1 MTAATERLA
10 GSEGVLRTVLPG
22 GLRVITESLPAVRS
36 AAFGIWAG
44 VGSRDEDPAHAGAT
58 HYLEHLLFKGT
69 RRRSALEISASM
81 DAVGGELNAFTAK
94 EYTCYYAR
102 VLDADLPLAIDVLSD
117 MVTSSLIEPKEV
129 DAERGVIL
137 EEIAMNEDDPADLVH
152 EAFSELAF
160 GDTPLGRPILGT
172 VDSINSITR
181 DRIAEHYRA
190 RYTPDHL
197 VVAAAGSL
205 DHDHVVELTAA
216 AFGAVLSGQRAPA
229 GPRLTGPQADGG
241 TATGVRL
248 VSRPVEQANIVLGCA
263 GLARNDDRRFAL
275 GVLNAALGGGMSSR
289 LFQEVREKRGLAYSV
304 YSFSSQHAECGQWGI
319 YAGCL
324 PAKTEE
330 VLSICQDEIAKVIE
344 SGLTDEELDRGKGQL
359 RGSIVLGLE
368 DPSSRM
374 RRLGKS
380 ELVYP
385 RLEPVDE
392 ILARIEAVTHDQV
405 REVAADGAWPAE
417 GAGHRGAVRRRCRV
431 RRGAGE
437 LAAAPQYSRLFW
449 LRPAL
454 MPRSGCRGAG
464 RDALFCG
471 ACLLRSRLARLSAP
485 AVPLTSTRS
494 VPGGWCAASG
504 RRTTRGQR
512 RS

>member
-1 MTAATERLA
+1 VTAGAERLA
-10 GSEGVLRTVLPG
+10 GGDGSVLRTVLPG
-22 GLRVITESLPAVRS
+22 GLRVVTESLPAVRS

-44 VGSRDEDPAHAGAT
+44 VGSRDEDPDHAGAT

-69 RRRSALEISASM
+69 RRRSALDISAEL
-81 DAVGGELNAFTAK
+81 DAVGGELNAFTA
-94 EYTCYYAR
+94 R
-102 VLDADLPLAIDVLSD
+102 VLDQDLPLAIDVLSD
-117 MVTSSLIEPKEV
+117 MVTNSLIEPKDV

-152 EAFSELAF
+152 EAFSAQVF

-172 VDSINSITR
+172 VDSINAISR
-181 DRIAEHYRA
+181 DRINEHYHSK
-190 RYTPDHL
+190 YTPDRL

-205 DHDHVVELTAA
+205 DHDQVVALTAA
-216 AFGAVLSGQRAPA
+216 AFGQSLRGSQEPAP
-229 GPRLTGPQADGG
+229 PRLGATSAGAASG
-241 TATGVRL
+241 TGVRL
-248 VSRPVEQANIVLGCA
+248 VSRPVEQANLVLGCA
-263 GLARNDDRRFAL
+263 GLGRTDERRFAL

-304 YSFSSQHAECGQWGI
+304 YSFSSQNADCGQWGI

-330 VLSICQDEIAKVIE
+330 VLAICQEEIAKVIA

-374 RRLGKS
+374 SRLGKS

-392 ILARIEAVTHDQV
+392 ILTEIESVTHDQV
-405 REVAADGAWPAE
+405 RDI
-417 GAGHRGAVRRRCRV
+417 
-431 RRGAGE
+431 
-437 LAAAPQYSRLFW
+437 AAAVLGQPM
-449 LRPAL
+449 AL
-454 MPRSGCRGAG
+454 AVVGPFDDDEAFTAALAG
-464 RDALFCG
+464 
-471 ACLLRSRLARLSAP
+471 
-485 AVPLTSTRS
+485 
-494 VPGGWCAASG
+494 
-504 RRTTRGQR
+504 
-512 RS
+512 